1 MSQIENSEDP
11 TPDGQTAHGRARLT
25 LLWQRIRRWVAHPW
39 LRRGLTIALTLV
51 AIVSFAALLYANWPT
66 LRSFDWQIRPLPLIF
81 SFLAYSLAL
90 ALSILVWGKIMAAVG
105 TRIPWREHIR
115 VYCVSNLA
123 RRLPGVLWY
132 VVGRFILYDQ
142 EKASKTA
149 ISVASALELVLLG
162 LSCLVVGILAW
173 PSMVREHIDP
183 VWIVLGVVLSLV
195 VVHPR
200 VLRLPLQWL
209 GDQSAHSARTELHY
223 GRVLSWLFLY
233 ACVWL
238 VGGLVLFGLIET
250 LYPLPLDRLPQVIG
264 AWSLSG
270 LVAVL
275 AAVLPVGLGLRELA
289 LSLL

>member
-1 MSQIENSEDP
+1 
-11 TPDGQTAHGRARLT
+11 
-25 LLWQRIRRWVAHPW
+25 
-39 LRRGLTIALTLV
+39 
-51 AIVSFAALLYANWPT
+51 
-66 LRSFDWQIRPLPLIF
+66 
-81 SFLAYSLAL
+81 
-90 ALSILVWGKIMAAVG
+90 
-105 TRIPWREHIR
+105 
-115 VYCVSNLA
+115 
-123 RRLPGVLWY
+123 
-132 VVGRFILYDQ
+132 
-142 EKASKTA
+142 
-149 ISVASALELVLLG
+149 
-162 LSCLVVGILAW
+162 
-173 PSMVREHIDP
+173 MVREHIDP

-289 LSLL
+289 LSLLLANIIPEGIAVVIAILARLLFTLYEVAWVLLVHRNWAVIPSIIRK